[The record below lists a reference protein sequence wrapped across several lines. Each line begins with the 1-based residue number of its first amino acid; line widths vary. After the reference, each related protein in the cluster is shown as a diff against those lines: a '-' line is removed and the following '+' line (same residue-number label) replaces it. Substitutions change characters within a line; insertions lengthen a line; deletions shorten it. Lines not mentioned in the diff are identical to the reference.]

1 MKFFAINEIPEDFQR
16 WVKLFK
22 KDMARFGLQKKYLL
36 VCSIVDLKVLRVII
50 ILNSVT
56 EYIQMGTLMH

>member
-1 MKFFAINEIPEDFQR
+1 MKFL
-16 WVKLFK
+16 KTS
-22 KDMARFGLQKKYLL
+22 KDESNSSRKIWQGLDYRIKYLL